1 MSRNSSK
8 INELTIEEV
17 TITVALMNRAIL
29 NGQAQM
35 IFEQIGRRNAGVR
48 DWLQYHVDL
57 PLEFEDGPSESRGS
71 MMDAAKR
78 DGPSESR
85 GSMMDA
91 ANPDVHELHSPGS
104 SISSEFEVPCSAA
117 AAPVRKP
124 DVVVLSMVIPRASI
138 KEDGSIPMPQDCYDL
153 DDWSTTIVR
162 MKKYADKN
170 WRYSHMVMK
179 AEHDKE
185 VRAYLM
191 KVVKTF
197 GKSMDVPNETQAVD
211 LARFLLRM
219 RWTNRMQWGPGFHRE
234 R

>member
-57 PLEFEDGPSESRGS
+57 PVEFE
-71 MMDAAKR
+71 

>member
-57 PLEFEDGPSESRGS
+57 PLEFEDGPSQSRGS
-71 MMDAAKR
+71 MMDAAK
-78 DGPSESR
+78 
-85 GSMMDA
+85 
-91 ANPDVHELHSPGS
+91 PDVHELHSPGS

-170 WRYSHMVMK
+170 WRYSHMVEK

-185 VRAYLM
+185 VRGYLM
-191 KVVKTF
+191 KIVKTF

>member
-1 MSRNSSK
+1 
-8 INELTIEEV
+8 
-17 TITVALMNRAIL
+17 
-29 NGQAQM
+29 
-35 IFEQIGRRNAGVR
+35 
-48 DWLQYHVDL
+48 
-57 PLEFEDGPSESRGS
+57 

-104 SISSEFEVPCSAA
+104 SILSEFEVPCSAA

-138 KEDGSIPMPQDCYDL
+138 KEDKSIPMPQDCYDL

-170 WRYSHMVMK
+170 WRYSHMVEK

-191 KVVKTF
+191 KIVKTF